1 MLKIIGN
8 TFDSKWSG
16 TAVYNTSDQ
25 RVARVV

>member
-1 MLKIIGN
+1 MLKMLGN